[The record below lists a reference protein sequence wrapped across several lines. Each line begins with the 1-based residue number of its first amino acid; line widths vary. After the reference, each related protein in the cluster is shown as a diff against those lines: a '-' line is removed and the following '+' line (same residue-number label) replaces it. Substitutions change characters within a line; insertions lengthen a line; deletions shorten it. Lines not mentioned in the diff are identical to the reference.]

1 MLPSANVVFD
11 TGRCPQR
18 SVFARNVLITHCH
31 LDHLGGLPHH
41 IASRL
46 VFGPVLHWQW
56 RKQGQCR
63 ALLRFTCLSTSNC
76 GLGKVKLELRHGE

>member
-1 MLPSANVVFD
+1 MLPSADVVFD

-41 IASRL
+41 VASRS
-46 VFGPVLHWQW
+46 VFGSAVQVI
-56 RKQGQCR
+56 GQSQMPLCQQV
-63 ALLRFTCLSTSNC
+63 
-76 GLGKVKLELRHGE
+76 GLGKGQAEVVTGTRTCMGRQI

>member
-1 MLPSANVVFD
+1 MLPSADVVFD

-41 IASRL
+41 IASRSAL
-46 VFGPVLHWQW
+46 VAVQRWQW
-56 RKQGQCR
+56 KMLRHCR
-63 ALLRFTCLSTSNC
+63 AFLRLTCHSASKW
-76 GLGKVKLELRHGE
+76 GLARPG

>member
-11 TGRCPQR
+11 MGRCPQR

-31 LDHLGGLPHH
+31 LDHFGGLPHH

-46 VFGPVLHWQW
+46 VFGSGSRGSWGSAGHLQTHMPLCQQV
-56 RKQGQCR
+56 
-63 ALLRFTCLSTSNC
+63 
-76 GLGKVKLELRHGE
+76 GLDKVKLKV